1 MKHTLLVI
9 TLLIGLFQ
17 LIGQSKEWKV
27 MAKKDVTYKHE
38 DDKIMLRGEDK
49 ELSKFKIKCTQ
60 GILKFK
66 LAIVLYKDGTA
77 EEKRPKGTGVIKKGM
92 SSFALSIAK
101 DKTPTKIN
109 LSYEAIGNVMLTKR
123 AKIELLGYLKI

>member
-1 MKHTLLVI
+1 MRHTLLVI
-9 TLLIGLFQ
+9 ILLIGSFQ

-60 GILKFK
+60 GTLKFK
-66 LAIVLYKDGTA
+66 LAIVFYKDGTT

-92 SSFALSIAK
+92 SSFAFNIAK

-109 LSYEAIGNVMLTKR
+109 LSYEAIGNVLLTKR